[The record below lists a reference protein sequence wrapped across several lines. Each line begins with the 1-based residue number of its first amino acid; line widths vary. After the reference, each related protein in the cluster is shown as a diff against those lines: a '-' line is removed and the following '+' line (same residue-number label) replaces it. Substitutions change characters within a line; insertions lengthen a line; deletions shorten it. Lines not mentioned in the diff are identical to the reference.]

1 MSSASRALMESF
13 LGWGGYFKKGFGF
26 PLAQALVQLAPEPIS
41 VIPPDPSAY
50 PPIGCMDKCLHLVMA
65 SNRCWNITYS
75 WSLR

>member
-41 VIPPDPSAY
+41 VP
-50 PPIGCMDKCLHLVMA
+50 
-65 SNRCWNITYS
+65 T
-75 WSLR
+75 